1 MSMQLVVFAINQE
14 EYGFDIST
22 VNGILRAKK
31 FTIKTI
37 PGTSNVIEGMINV
50 RGRVNY
56 ILNLR
61 PKFGLDQKGIE
72 EESKFIMFNV
82 GESNTGCIVDE
93 VTDIVKLEDDNL
105 QPAPTFVNS
114 IKSKYVKG
122 IGKIDDRIIVI
133 LDPKHILTSEDH
145 VTLDKDRTYLA

>member
-1 MSMQLVVFAINQE
+1 MSTQLVVFAINQE
-14 EYGFDIST
+14 EYGFDVSA

-61 PKFGLDQKGIE
+61 PKFGFEQKGID

-82 GESNTGCIVDE
+82 GEANTGCIVDE
-93 VTDIVKLEDDNL
+93 VTDIVKLEDADL
-105 QPAPTFVNS
+105 QSVPNFVNS
-114 IKSKYVKG
+114 INSKYIKG
-122 IGKIDDRIIVI
+122 IGKLEERMIII
-133 LDPKHILTSEDH
+133 LNPENILTFEEQATIDPE
-145 VTLDKDRTYLA
+145 TNPL